1 MAPLSLDHA
10 KNYRNERI
18 LDDTR
23 DVTDGRIDREVLTI
37 YTPDNVVTHTR
48 VVCDKHLMRPRVITS
63 SCLWPNSRA
72 AILVM

>member
-48 VVCDKHLMRPRVITS
+48 VLLKHFTATLATAS
-63 SCLWPNSRA
+63 LLLCNDL
-72 AILVM
+72 